1 MTAVGVAGLKMTSDA
16 QKMNASLGQTA
27 ITLGVTTSAMRDMV
41 LSVTNVD
48 FGVNEVISTFDELV
62 RAGVTNTDSLKKS
75 ATAFDTLGDATGQSA
90 DVVASELIPAY
101 KALGQQIPQS
111 ANDLDAFTWLVKNTT
126 VDLSDFSTVITRL
139 APEMSKAGLT
149 INDVVI
155 ALAVL
160 NEKGITGR
168 KATQELGDAIETASA
183 QGITLSKALG
193 LTTDEVNKYQTQLN
207 SVTGI
212 TQKYADVSN
221 TQYNIIDKL
230 KQAFSVLTLKVGS
243 IMQPLQGVFAA
254 MTALGPVMLFLSTKM
269 GMQILLLTQQIILH
283 PIATAQMIAHTVA
296 VAAHAVA
303 VGVATAAQW
312 LWNVAMDA
320 NPIGLLIIAIA
331 ALIVAVILIAKNWD
345 TVREKTVEIWNDIV
359 GFLKGV
365 WDNIVGFFKTNWALI
380 LAILFPTVGLPI
392 LIAQNWGTITGIVS
406 DIWNGVV
413 NAIKTTWNNI
423 VTFVESGVN
432 WLIDQVNKVIDLMD
446 KIPGVNVGDIGHL
459 GGQSPSPVGPPIP
472 STIPGYA
479 LGGMVSGA
487 IGQPQLAVVHGGEI
501 ITPSQVGG
509 RQTINLYVGNKL
521 LKSFIIDG
529 ITRDIRLQ
537 GGY

>member
-1 MTAVGVAGLKMTSDA
+1 
-16 QKMNASLGQTA
+16 
-27 ITLGVTTSAMRDMV
+27 
-41 LSVTNVD
+41 
-48 FGVNEVISTFDELV
+48 
-62 RAGVTNTDSLKKS
+62 
-75 ATAFDTLGDATGQSA
+75 
-90 DVVASELIPAY
+90 
-101 KALGQQIPQS
+101 
-111 ANDLDAFTWLVKNTT
+111 
-126 VDLSDFSTVITRL
+126 
-139 APEMSKAGLT
+139 
-149 INDVVI
+149 
-155 ALAVL
+155 
-160 NEKGITGR
+160 
-168 KATQELGDAIETASA
+168 
-183 QGITLSKALG
+183 
-193 LTTDEVNKYQTQLN
+193 
-207 SVTGI
+207 
-212 TQKYADVSN
+212 
-221 TQYNIIDKL
+221 
-230 KQAFSVLTLKVGS
+230 
-243 IMQPLQGVFAA
+243 
-254 MTALGPVMLFLSTKM
+254 
-269 GMQILLLTQQIILH
+269 
-283 PIATAQMIAHTVA
+283 
-296 VAAHAVA
+296 
-303 VGVATAAQW
+303 
-312 LWNVAMDA
+312 MDA